1 MDSKELIVL
10 TVYPK
15 KGGNIQ
21 VTSNVSESR
30 VGDET
35 PVKTHP
41 LSPARAL
48 LAMEDG
54 KAAYFM

>member
-1 MDSKELIVL
+1 MDSNGLLVL
-10 TVYPK
+10 TEYPK

-21 VTSNVSESR
+21 VTSSVSESL

-41 LSPARAL
+41 LSLARAL
-48 LAMEDG
+48 AAMEDG
-54 KAAYFM
+54 KAACFM